1 MVSVANGIKD
11 IPHPGKLPSKELR
24 EVFQTVLRVREEVQ
38 RLTGFRGDVADQAL
52 TLRTGLTVGG
62 VTTIPGPPGPPGPA
76 GGSSTPDLTPP
87 PDVTNFAAV
96 AAITHVIVTFDAPT
110 FTVGHGPLET
120 IIYGVQKNPGD
131 PNPVFGDAQRVYG
144 APAPLS
150 IAAIPSEPNIR
161 WHLWAKYRSI
171 DGVESVNPVGG
182 TNGVIVTTGQD
193 VSHLLAVLSGQ
204 ITSSQLHTALNTRI
218 DLIDAASSVP
228 GSVNARIATEA
239 ATRTS
244 ADNALATSI
253 TNLSAT
259 VSTLDGEVDSN
270 FTTLNSAIQTEA
282 TARASGDATNASAI
296 TTVQSRIDNG
306 NASQFDPEIVWDFQ
320 NTLDGWSVAGATA
333 SVGSNYVTLT
343 SSGIDPTFRSPAAL
357 GLAGATHNKVR
368 ARVMRTAGSGWDGK
382 VFYVT
387 AGHGESGSFNK
398 TVTPDPT
405 VLNQWVTIEW
415 DMEALTAGGTDW
427 TTSTITQIRVDLGAT
442 AADVFRIDWVAVGSR
457 GVGVAAAVVQQEIS
471 TRAAET
477 GYLGAQYTVRAQVTQ
492 GGRTVVGGFG
502 LSATSSPNAGPT
514 IDFGVIANKFWVAA
528 PQGTSGVSDIAPF
541 VIQTTSETVNGVVIP
556 PGVYMDAAYIKN
568 LTALW
573 GRFGT
578 LVADS
583 ISTAQL
589 NAAQLTLGNG
599 TVGGNLRSTN
609 FSSGVAGW
617 LMQPNGNVEMN
628 SLVARGNSTFDGLVT
643 IRDQGGGIVFASGGT
658 LDWSR
663 VSGTAR
669 PRAYRVVSRG
679 IGSSGAP
686 LEAGF
691 YDAEANSLI
700 FGRAR
705 SYMLVRINRATRA
718 VDFFQ
723 YYDVIGN
730 GATSD
735 GRNAATLAADLNAT
749 GSTHIVVLYTHD
761 EPQVNR
767 TTGGLPAA
775 IYRCGGSPGKF
786 ESDLFAFRGAYMLI
800 GVGGCGPGNAFFEQ
814 YAGGG
819 TDTGSSGPD
828 NAWIDSTFYVV
839 NGNAVV
845 SGSGLGG
852 FQINGANITTYI
864 ANAAIGNAQI
874 GGDIQSDDFIA
885 GAQGWRIRKS
895 TGSAEFRNVVARGD
909 IQATSLNAATGTFT
923 GSLSGASGTFG
934 TITSGLLRNAA
945 NTAWID
951 LDATGAQN
959 FIVAQSGA
967 VRVTADGDAYF
978 TKSLASGTWSGSL
991 QLIDAVV
998 DPEGGGN
1005 TLYLTPEKTFLID
1018 TGYSKPWNV
1027 LFERTMTARVGSFTS
1042 THVPGESA
1050 NQYVGTISAEITP
1063 VVNKPAFQTPIT
1075 SPVGNPYGAGNERVM
1090 LRVRVQLADRDNK
1103 TSFVLTSLQWT
1114 LDTSG

>member
-96 AAITHVIVTFDAPT
+96 AAITHVIVTFDVAT

-144 APAPLS
+144 APHPLT

-161 WHLWAKYRSI
+161 WHLWAKYRTI

-204 ITSSQLHTALNTRI
+204 ITSSQLHTDLNTRI
-218 DLIDAASSVP
+218 NLIDAASSVP

-578 LVADS
+578 LVADT
-583 ISTAQL
+583 IAAAQI
-589 NAAQLTLGNG
+589 NAANLTLGNG

-609 FSSGVAGW
+609 FSSGTAGW
-617 LMQPNGNVEMN
+617 LLQPNGAAELN
-628 SLVARGNSTFDGLVT
+628 SVQVRGNSTFDGQVT
-643 IRDQGGGIVFASGGT
+643 IRDQLGRTLFTSGSAVDAARLLNGNDYTPHLVWDFGGVGSGWTHSGQTVTLQATSVLIASTGNDPFMFSPAIS
-658 LDWSR
+658 L
-663 VSGTAR
+663 
-669 PRAYRVVSRG
+669 
-679 IGSSGAP
+679 SGAT
-686 LEAGF
+686 
-691 YDAEANSLI
+691 YDKV
-700 FGRAR
+700 R
-705 SYMLVRINRATRA
+705 VRIRR
-718 VDFFQ
+718 
-723 YYDVIGN
+723 
-730 GATSD
+730 
-735 GRNAATLAADLNAT
+735 
-749 GSTHIVVLYTHD
+749 
-761 EPQVNR
+761 E
-767 TTGGLPAA
+767 
-775 IYRCGGSPGKF
+775 
-786 ESDLFAFRGAYMLI
+786 
-800 GVGGCGPGNAFFEQ
+800 
-814 YAGGG
+814 
-819 TDTGSSGPD
+819 
-828 NAWIDSTFYVV
+828 
-839 NGNAVV
+839 
-845 SGSGLGG
+845 SGSGWDGVCFYAIDGG
-852 FQINGANITTYI
+852 HSYTASFHKSIPDRTQIGQWVILEWDMAALSVGGSDWVNSTITSIRLDFGATPSDSFTIDWISIGKHGPMRINGANISTFI
-864 ANAAIGNAQI
+864 EGAAIGNAQI
-874 GGDIQSDDFIA
+874 GGDIQSDNFVA
-885 GAQGWRIRKS
+885 GSAGWRIRKS
-895 TGSAEFRNVVARGD
+895 TGSAEFLNVLARGD

-923 GSLSGASGTFG
+923 GNLSGASGTFG

-945 NTAWID
+945 NTAWVD
-951 LDATGAQN
+951 LNASGSQN

-967 VRVTADGDAYF
+967 VRITADGDAYF